1 MGWTKKHLSRLR
13 DTSPAGS
20 PMRWVMT
27 RDAVGSTQVGVS
39 RFTFEPGA
47 RMPFGHRHRVQEEVY
62 LVVGGSG
69 TFKLDDELVPVV
81 EGDVLRVAPETM
93 RAYEAGPDGL
103 DLVCVGGARPRGND
117 SERDH
122 AFWD

>member
-13 DTSPAGS
+13 DTSPKGS

-27 RDAVGSTQVGVS
+27 RDAVGSTQVAVS

-69 TFKLDDELVPVV
+69 TFKLDDERVPVV
-81 EGDVLRVAPETM
+81 EGDVIRVAPETM

-103 DLVCVGGARPRGND
+103 DLVCVGGPRPRGND
-117 SERDH
+117 SEHDP